1 MCHSRWLFCLCCC
14 TGRSCYVSCLLAS
27 NSACTMYT
35 YIYDLCIKCHMSSS
49 SDSLVIAIILKARK
63 KFLVTVI
70 LSFCILQKKISQ
82 EKLHIFLEC
91 ITIHYFR
98 TLSITNVILTLQI
111 CTSAMLFLLNAG
123 NLKSGGVV

>member
-1 MCHSRWLFCLCCC
+1 
-14 TGRSCYVSCLLAS
+14 
-27 NSACTMYT
+27 
-35 YIYDLCIKCHMSSS
+35 MSSS